1 MTTKPYSAGSMA
13 TYKDIQ
19 RATGLSLATIS
30 KYYNGGTVRPKN
42 REAIEAAA
50 ADLGFRI
57 NDVARSLRRGR
68 SRTVGVLLPA
78 LDNAFHLAIIA
89 GVERALQ
96 AHGVSVIVCSS
107 PADDR
112 TPGTAVDALRSK
124 MVDGIIAVPS
134 AHDVDALARA
144 TASGLPVVT
153 IDRTFPGLA
162 TDHVQL
168 DNESA
173 GAMAARHLADHRHT
187 RIGVIGGDD
196 TVPSLGQRAAGFAEA
211 LTARGIEVRPE
222 WFSKNELTVDAG
234 RRAVHALL
242 ARGDRPSAI
251 FTGNYHL
258 TVGALIGLN
267 ESGLRIPTD
276 MSIVGFDVPE
286 IAQITSPRLT
296 TVVQPMSLIAARGAE
311 RMLERLSD
319 RGLTTWD
326 STDVPAELLIG
337 GSVAP
342 PVDA

>member
-1 MTTKPYSAGSMA
+1 MA

-30 KYYNGGTVRPKN
+30 KYYNGGAVRPKN

-50 ADLGFRI
+50 AKLGFQI

-96 AHGVSVIVCSS
+96 ARGVSVIVCSS
-107 PADDR
+107 HPDDR

-134 AHDVDALARA
+134 AHDVEALARA
-144 TASGLPVVT
+144 KASGLPVVT

-168 DNESA
+168 DNEAA
-173 GAMAARHLADHRHT
+173 GAMAAHHLADHRHT
-187 RIGVIGGDD
+187 HIGMIGGDD
-196 TVPSLGQRAAGFAEA
+196 TVPSLGERAAGFTKVLA
-211 LTARGIEVRPE
+211 ARNIPVRPE
-222 WFSKNELTVDAG
+222 WFPKNELTVEAG

-242 ARGDRPSAI
+242 SRGDRPSAI
-251 FTGNYHL
+251 FTANYEL

-276 MSIVGFDVPE
+276 ISVVGFDVPE
-286 IAQITSPRLT
+286 IAQVTSPRLT
-296 TVVQPMSLIAARGAE
+296 TVVQPMSTIAALGAE
-311 RMLERLSD
+311 RMLERMS
-319 RGLTTWD
+319 GGVITAWN
-326 STDVPAELLIG
+326 STDVPAELLVG

-342 PVDA
+342 PVNT